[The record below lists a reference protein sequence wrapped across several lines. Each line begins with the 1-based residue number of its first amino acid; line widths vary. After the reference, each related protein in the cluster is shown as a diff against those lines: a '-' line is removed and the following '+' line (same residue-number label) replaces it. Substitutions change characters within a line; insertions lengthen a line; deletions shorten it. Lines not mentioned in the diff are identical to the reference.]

1 MLKGQKLFFFFQVGK
16 SLDDDQSFA
25 TAQQDKNTQ
34 KINGKNLI
42 EAKES
47 QRKILVVFLHAIK
60 QFYKVI

>member
-1 MLKGQKLFFFFQVGK
+1 MLKGQNYCFFLQVGK

-42 EAKES
+42 EVKENEG
-47 QRKILVVFLHAIK
+47 K
-60 QFYKVI
+60 YKL